1 MQIDTNLNGYTNL
14 YDTQKAQQTKQTP
27 GAATPDKTAIGANDG
42 TQAALAASGGGDA
55 QSTQS
60 SAQELEQ
67 TIKELQEQLTKIRQ
81 QIAQTQKSD
90 DAFSRQMLQYL
101 TSQQADI
108 QAQILS
114 LQAQIL
120 SSSSAQTL

>member
-1 MQIDTNLNGYTNL
+1 MQIDTNSNSYTNL
-14 YDTQKAQQTKQTP
+14 YDTQKVQQTKQTT
-27 GAATPDKTAIGANDG
+27 GAATPDKTAVSVNDG
-42 TQAALAASGGGDA
+42 TQTATAASGST
-55 QSTQS
+55 STQS
-60 SAQELEQ
+60 TKNSTQELEQ

-108 QAQILS
+108 QAQTLS

>member
-1 MQIDTNLNGYTNL
+1 MQIDTNLNAYTNL

-27 GAATPDKTAIGANDG
+27 GATTSDKTAVIVNDG
-42 TQAALAASGGGDA
+42 TQTATATSGG
-55 QSTQS
+55 TQS
-60 SAQELEQ
+60 AKNSTQELEQ

>member
-1 MQIDTNLNGYTNL
+1 MQIDTNSNSYTNL

-27 GAATPDKTAIGANDG
+27 GATTSDKTAASVNDG
-42 TQAALAASGGGDA
+42 TQIATAASGGAGT
-55 QSTQS
+55 QSTKNS
-60 SAQELEQ
+60 IQELEQ
-67 TIKELQEQLTKIRQ
+67 TIKELQEQLTKIGQ